1 MTFLP
6 DTKSNRKKETKKSK
20 KGVDDYGENKI
31 SDSMKVELKKE
42 LKERISILCLAYHN
56 LGVEQE
62 FLKMYVEALESY
74 KNATQFSLKYFGT
87 DNALY

>member
-6 DTKSNRKKETKKSK
+6 DTKSNRKKERKKEKNVTESGDK
-20 KGVDDYGENKI
+20 HVSTE
-31 SDSMKVELKKE
+31 MKDELKKE

-62 FLKMYVEALESY
+62 FLKMYVEALGSY
-74 KNATQFSLKYFGT
+74 KLATDF
-87 DNALY
+87 